1 MKNTMIPDSIWI
13 NAHIQ
18 TMDDS
23 LPSAQAFAV
32 AGGRITALGTDDE
45 ILSLRGPQTE
55 IHDLEG
61 HFVYP
66 GFIEGHMHLPMYGD
80 SLLTLPS
87 GIAPGRR
94 SLKWFVSVLH
104 SLLPAS
110 GSSAE
115 WVGTTKSGT
124 ILPILLRLNW
134 TQSRLRIRSCFPG
147 WTAT

>member
-1 MKNTMIPDSIWI
+1 MEGEVSDEKYNDSGFDLDK
-13 NAHIQ
+13 AHIQ

-66 GFIEGHMHLPMYGD
+66 RIYRRPYA
-80 SLLTLPS
+80 PS
-87 GIAPGRR
+87 DV
-94 SLKWFVSVLH
+94 W
-104 SLLPAS
+104 
-110 GSSAE
+110 
-115 WVGTTKSGT
+115 
-124 ILPILLRLNW
+124 
-134 TQSRLRIRSCFPG
+134 
-147 WTAT
+147 

>member
-80 SLLTLPS
+80 SLLTLPVRDRS
-87 GIAPGRR
+87 RQKILEMVRKRVAQSAPG
-94 SLKWFVSVLH
+94 
-104 SLLPAS
+104 
-110 GSSAE
+110 E
-115 WVGTTKSGT
+115 WIVGGM
-124 ILPILLRLNW
+124 
-134 TQSRLRIRSCFPG
+134 G
-147 WTAT
+147 WNN

>member
-61 HFVYP
+61 
-66 GFIEGHMHLPMYGD
+66 
-80 SLLTLPS
+80 
-87 GIAPGRR
+87 
-94 SLKWFVSVLH
+94 
-104 SLLPAS
+104 
-110 GSSAE
+110 
-115 WVGTTKSGT
+115 
-124 ILPILLRLNW
+124 ILFTPDLSKAICTFR
-134 TQSRLRIRSCFPG
+134 CMV
-147 WTAT
+147 TAC